1 MAAEGTPMRILMC
14 VIAVALGMA
23 AVPVRAQDAVP
34 NHPALNDSF
43 YFAAGAFRP
52 KTSTSAQVDSTNLGA
67 GANIDFE
74 RALGMTTQDL
84 VPVAAARWRF
94 SERWRLEAEYFELNR
109 RGDKVLQQ
117 DITWNGQT
125 YTVGTE
131 VLSKF
136 NFSDVRTSVGYSFFK
151 TKDKELGVGFGF
163 HVATYDVGISTSGT
177 GNDTK
182 KVLAPLPVL
191 SVYGQFALT
200 DQWAVGGRL
209 DRFTMSYDKY
219 DGNVT
224 SIGLDVN
231 YQPFRHVGFG
241 LAYRSLFIILKAT
254 GDNFAAQFNQTF
266 QGPLL
271 YLNASF

>member
-1 MAAEGTPMRILMC
+1 MRKMVCAAFVAILG
-14 VIAVALGMA
+14 AGA
-23 AVPVRAQDAVP
+23 ASARAQDAIP
-34 NHPALNDSF
+34 NHPALNDTF

-52 KTSTSAQVDSTNLGA
+52 KTSTSAQLDSTNLGA
-67 GANIDFE
+67 GANVDFE
-74 RALGMTTQDL
+74 RALGMTTQES
-84 VPVAAARWRF
+84 VPDAFARWRF
-94 SERWRLEAEYFELNR
+94 SERWRLEVEYFELNR

-117 DITWNGQT
+117 SITWNGQT
-125 YTVGTE
+125 YAIGTE

-136 NFSDVRTSVGYSFFK
+136 NFSDIRTSVGYSFFK

-182 KVLAPLPVL
+182 NVLAPLPVL
-191 SVYGQFALT
+191 SAYGQFALT
-200 DQWAVGGRL
+200 DQWAGGGRL
-209 DRFTMSYDKY
+209 DRFVMSYDKY

-224 SIGLDVN
+224 SIGLDLN
-231 YQPFRHVGFG
+231 YQPFRHLGFG

-254 GDNFAAQFNQTF
+254 GDNYTAQFNQTF

-271 YLNASF
+271 YMNASF

>member
-1 MAAEGTPMRILMC
+1 MKILRT
-14 VIAVALGMA
+14 AVATATLA
-23 AVPVRAQDAVP
+23 LCAPLAHAQDAVP
-34 NHPALNDSF
+34 EHPALKDKF
-43 YFAAGAFRP
+43 YFGAGAFFP
-52 KTSTSAQVDSTNLGA
+52 KTSTSAQLDSTNLGA

-74 RALGMTTQDL
+74 RALGMTTQKT
-84 VPVAAARWRF
+84 VPDAFFRWRF
-94 SERWRLEAEYFELNR
+94 TERWRLEAEYFELNR
-109 RGDKVLQQ
+109 SGDKVLEQS
-117 DITWNGQT
+117 ITWNGQT
-125 YTVGTE
+125 FTAGTE

-136 NFSDVRTSVGYSFFK
+136 NFSDIRTSVGYSFFK

-163 HVATYDVGISTSGT
+163 HVASYDVGLQAASVG
-177 GNDTK
+177 DQAK

-191 SVYGQFALT
+191 SAYGQFALT
-200 DQWAVGGRL
+200 DEWAVGGRL

-224 SIGLDVN
+224 SIGIDVA

-254 GDNFAAQFNQTF
+254 GPDFSAQFNQTF

-271 YLNASF
+271 YMNASF